1 LTFSVSR
8 SEPGTYRVYVDSVP
22 AGSFKVEMVTG
33 NDIVLIFS
41 ITMLAIAFVV
51 GLVMLWRRQRD
62 YY

>member
-1 LTFSVSR
+1 
-8 SEPGTYRVYVDSVP
+8 VP